1 MDLPIAC
8 FGVHDAAVVHVAKT
22 YIAKRPTLH
31 TLLDNG
37 GRGKGY
43 IVLFWWQDKNPIDK
57 INTTSIP
64 LCL

>member
-43 IVLFWWQDKNPIDK
+43 IVLF
-57 INTTSIP
+57 
-64 LCL
+64 